1 MFLFKREIIRKEECC
16 LKAKKNN
23 VECWRGGVTKQGGLR
38 MYTVQLRGAGA
49 VCKSIVILGALGH
62 FEAFC

>member
-23 VECWRGGVTKQGGLR
+23 VECWRGGVTKKGDYVGTLFSWG
-38 MYTVQLRGAGA
+38 VGA